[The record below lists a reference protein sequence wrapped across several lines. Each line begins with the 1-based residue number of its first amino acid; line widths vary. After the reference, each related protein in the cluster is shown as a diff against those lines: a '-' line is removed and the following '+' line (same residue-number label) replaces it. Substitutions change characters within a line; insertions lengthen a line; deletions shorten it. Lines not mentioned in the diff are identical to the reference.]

1 MNVLVYIF
9 RYQNGEI
16 VLLEL
21 YVELEFFNI
30 FVVRC
35 CVQVN
40 YSSVYFRI
48 INFIFE
54 MVELFI
60 NFVVVQV
67 VDID

>member
-9 RYQNGEI
+9 CF

-67 VDID
+67 VDIDKDNIL